1 MKLIQSQFPT
11 SGIKASDDD
20 LVNAWQGLLAG
31 YHPRAV
37 FNAYE
42 HFLSK
47 GDTFP
52 PTAGQIALRA
62 KIEHFPLLG
71 LNPMEHKLQGT
82 IFYRIYCAK
91 YGNPP
96 AHNVR
101 GNVDDLDKW
110 LNKYTAHMKDSIDKM
125 KAASNERVEK
135 YIIQMTANLAE
146 FEKKRLE
153 DHSEPDPDDHKPIS
167 KEAIEKLKASHPYL
181 KAIYEGKPIPANP
194 KQAEIWAKN
203 REKYAKTVM
212 HREDGLNPTQTFTT
226 EVPADNHAHGKVYTC
241 RRTKHLRGD
250 RVRETRSG
258 VIRIYLD

>member
-20 LVNAWQGLLAG
+20 LVNAWQALLAG

-101 GNVDDLDKW
+101 GDADGFDKW
-110 LNKYTAHMKDSIDKM
+110 MNKYATHMKKSIADM
-125 KAASNERVEK
+125 MAASSERVER
-135 YIIQMTANLAE
+135 YIQQMTVNLE
-146 FEKKRLE
+146 KFERTKLE
-153 DHSEPDPDDHKPIS
+153 DHSEAEPEKPIS
-167 KEAIEKLKASHPYL
+167 PAFIAKYKKEFAEKMALIEQGPQEPTEETKARWERNRKDY
-181 KAIYEGKPIPANP
+181 
-194 KQAEIWAKN
+194 AEK
-203 REKYAKTVM
+203 VM
-212 HREDGLNPTQTFTT
+212 RRIDGLKPTQSYTI
-226 EVPADNHAHGKVYTC
+226 EVPADDPGHGLVYTC
-241 RRTKHLRGD
+241 KRTKYLRG
-250 RVRETRSG
+250 EQSIEPRSG
-258 VIRIYLD
+258 AVRTYLD